1 MSLAA
6 AVSLIA
12 DVMDKKAIAIRDE
25 DKRLQSWVS
34 ELLEGF
40 ATQLRIAVT
49 ASGEGE
55 SPNRNHRPGLPR
67 DWEFDNPPSPIED
80 LDRRLREGPPQQQPS
95 VRRAL
100 DRLGSQLQT
109 EDKVG
114 ERMALCVDGG
124 PADGD
129 TVPLNPQM
137 PEGGYVALAGGVYQ
151 LRKDGQVHYDEE
163 RTQRMKE
170 QGA

>member
-6 AVSLIA
+6 AVNVIVEA
-12 DVMDKKAIAIRDE
+12 MEKKAASLNTE
-25 DKRLQSWVS
+25 HPAVMM
-34 ELLEGF
+34 LEGF
-40 ATQLRIAVT
+40 AAQFRIAVT

-55 SPNRNHRPGLPR
+55 FPRHRERQVIDPGA
-67 DWEFDNPPSPIED
+67 DWDGDSLSAFGQ
-80 LDRRLREGPPQQQPS
+80 RLREGPPPQQAPRMQ
-95 VRRAL
+95 RAVE
-100 DRLGSQLQT
+100 RLGGQLRS
-109 EDKVG
+109 EDNVG
-114 ERMALCVDGG
+114 ERMALCVGG

-137 PEGGYVALAGGVYQ
+137 PEGAYTVVGGGVYQ

-170 QGA
+170 QGI